1 MTKESLFW
9 DEYDHRVATDNDHAD
24 SADCRCTRCNIA
36 NRRKVLELV
45 SALVQRT
52 DTEES

>member
-9 DEYDHRVATDNDHAD
+9 DEFGVATDNDHAN

-36 NRRKVLELV
+36 SRRKVLELV
-45 SALVQRT
+45 AAHVQRAVI
-52 DTEES
+52 EES

>member
-9 DEYDHRVATDNDHAD
+9 DEYDVATDNDHED

-45 SALVQRT
+45 AAHVQRT
-52 DTEES
+52 DTEKS